1 MQVDGHSER
10 WLRRGFPWVYP
21 KELTGRG
28 KGIKAGTVVQIQSA
42 QGTCLGTGLFD
53 QGWIAVRRF
62 RPDHGKLDTA
72 FFRRRLR
79 QAKALRDALI
89 EPNTTAFRLVNGE
102 NDGLPGIRIDV
113 YGAHYRLSFDC
124 PCLLS
129 ILDAL
134 CDAIETD
141 FETRAIYL
149 AWRPDSR
156 DAFQEKSAPRPPGL
170 IRGHGH
176 KGPLRV
182 SERGIDCLVDLH
194 GKVSV
199 GLFSDMRDNRA
210 WLESAWGGQRVLNLF
225 AHTGFFSV
233 VAAMHGASEVISVDL
248 SEAYLDRAEANF
260 MANQIDPASHEFLK
274 EDVRKILDRYR
285 RQGEKFDRIVLD
297 PPSFSHGPEG
307 VMSLKRDYP
316 GLVSSSLKVLS
327 PSGWFIGALNL
338 GEVSPKDFHGW
349 VRDGAQKAGVELQLV
364 FEGGQSGDFPA
375 NTSFPEGRYLK
386 FGVWRRVD

>member
-1 MQVDGHSER
+1 MQVDAHSER
-10 WLRRGFPWVYP
+10 WLRRDFPWIYP
-21 KELTGRG
+21 NELTGRG
-28 KGIKAGTVVQIQSA
+28 KGIKAGSPVRIQSA
-42 QGTCLGTGLFD
+42 QGHCLGTGIFD

-62 RPDHGKLDTA
+62 RKDYGKLDTP
-72 FFRRRLR
+72 FFRTRLR
-79 QAKALRDALI
+79 QAAALRDAVI
-89 EPNTTAFRLVNGE
+89 EPNTTAYRLVNGE

-113 YGAHYRLSFDC
+113 FGAHFRLSLDS

-129 ILDAL
+129 ILDVL
-134 CDAIETD
+134 CDAIEAE
-141 FETRAIYL
+141 FSARAIYL

-156 DAFQEKSAPRPPGL
+156 DVFKVESAPRPPGL
-170 IRGHGH
+170 IRGHAH

-194 GKVSV
+194 GKTSV

-210 WLESAWGGQRVLNLF
+210 WLEAAWGGQRVLNLF

-233 VAAMHGASEVISVDL
+233 VAAMHGASEVVSIDL

-260 MANQIDPASHEFLK
+260 TANQIDLSAHSFIK
-274 EDVRKILDRYR
+274 ADVRKALDRYR
-285 RQGEKFDRIVLD
+285 RQKEEFDRVILD

-327 PSGWFIGALNL
+327 PNGWIIAALNL
-338 GEVSPKDFHGW
+338 GDVSPKDFHGW
-349 VRDGAQKAGVELQLV
+349 VRDGAQKAGVQLQLI
-364 FEGGQSGDFPA
+364 FEGGQASDFPA
-375 NTSFPEGRYLK
+375 STTFPEGRYLK
-386 FGVWRRVD
+386 FGVWRRID